1 MPQAAPP
8 PPHCGRKGQQH
19 EAASPQPARD
29 KGRGERRAGGPC
41 ACTSAQ
47 APQALARTGEQVGRG
62 SMLLSIAALVRASDL
77 AICLTSR
84 VRDEAR
90 QALTSHC
97 TSLHGKP
104 HPTPPPQ
111 HATSRPSGAK
121 PSTALRPPR
130 QAARTTLAHIKTKQR
145 PMHQSPNPSHAHP
158 RPHTRPHDM
167 STHAP
172 ALPSPRHTHHTN
184 PAQPSSCPTHPHATI
199 HPRTPTSHTPP
210 PHTHTPAYTS
220 TYSHPPSVATCFQA
234 LPACAS
240 IPPPPSPPPSSCP
253 PRPHPA

>member
-1 MPQAAPP
+1 MPSDMSLHDTYGHHAGQPPHHTHHPAPGLSPTSPCQDTSQPPRGLACSSFLSPFPPPSPSLTVLPYQSHRPSPLPQAAPP
-8 PPHCGRKGQQH
+8 PPHCGRKRQPH
-19 EAASPQPARD
+19 EAASSQPARD

-104 HPTPPPQ
+104 QPHPSSH

-121 PSTALRPPR
+121 PSTALRP
-130 QAARTTLAHIKTKQR
+130 QASSA
-145 PMHQSPNPSHAHP
+145 
-158 RPHTRPHDM
+158 
-167 STHAP
+167 
-172 ALPSPRHTHHTN
+172 HHTG
-184 PAQPSSCPTHPHATI
+184 AHQDQTASDASKSKSIT
-199 HPRTPTSHTPP
+199 RTPMP
-210 PHTHTPAYTS
+210 PHS
-220 TYSHPPSVATCFQA
+220 TT
-234 LPACAS
+234 
-240 IPPPPSPPPSSCP
+240 
-253 PRPHPA
+253 